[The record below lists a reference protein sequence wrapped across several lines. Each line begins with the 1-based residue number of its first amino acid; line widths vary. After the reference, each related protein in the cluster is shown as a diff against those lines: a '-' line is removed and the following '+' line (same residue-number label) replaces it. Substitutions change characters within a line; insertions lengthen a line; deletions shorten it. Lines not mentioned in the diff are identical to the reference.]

1 MKRYHHFAHVLG
13 FILLSTVIAG
23 CGAKQ
28 IERPTEALESTCVR
42 GTVWYRG
49 PTHSP
54 LVRYP
59 HAKITAWRHETDNPL
74 GETRADKSGNYCI
87 EVPAGDFRMDLRV
100 WGLKDL
106 GSVSYTCKGS
116 VNGIELGTGAM
127 KCGDECIEIDI
138 VTDCRKFIPRR
149 RRWSY

>member
-1 MKRYHHFAHVLG
+1 
-13 FILLSTVIAG
+13 
-23 CGAKQ
+23 
-28 IERPTEALESTCVR
+28 
-42 GTVWYRG
+42 
-49 PTHSP
+49 
-54 LVRYP
+54 
-59 HAKITAWRHETDNPL
+59 
-74 GETRADKSGNYCI
+74 
-87 EVPAGDFRMDLRV
+87 MDLRV

-116 VNGIELGTGAM
+116 VNGIEFGTGAI